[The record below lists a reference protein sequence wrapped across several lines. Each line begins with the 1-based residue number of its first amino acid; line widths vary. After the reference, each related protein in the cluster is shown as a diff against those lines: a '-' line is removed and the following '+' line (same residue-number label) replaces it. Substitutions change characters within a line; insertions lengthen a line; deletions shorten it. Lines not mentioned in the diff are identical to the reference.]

1 MSPVSYTVRNIGIFL
16 DSGIISRME
25 NNEYTFCSLWTEH
38 IKLRNCADLLINE
51 KFRGDYF
58 YNRLCN
64 LANCKNME
72 PAIIDESRRL
82 LLEKGLN
89 CYVYVQHF
97 DKELENILLK
107 KGFSLLDTME
117 VLISSNFNKITEYN
131 NPKIHVT
138 KIDLNS
144 ISTWID
150 VFCRSF
156 KVPDWRS
163 EVERTIKTY
172 FKEMTLLVSYLETND
187 ERIPGGCVALFNNNN
202 LMGVYCLG
210 TVSSFRGKGLA
221 KIMIKTSLSIARA
234 QGLDSLFLQ
243 TFDKDGLSGFYKK
256 LGFDVIYE
264 KRIYA

>member
-1 MSPVSYTVRNIGIFL
+1 L
-16 DSGIISRME
+16 DSGIINSIE
-25 NNEYTFCSLWTEH
+25 SNEHSFCSLWTEH
-38 IKLRNCADLLINE
+38 IKLRNCADLFINE

-64 LANCKNME
+64 LKNCKHME

-82 LLEKGLN
+82 LLDKGLN
-89 CYVYVQHF
+89 CYVYVRDF

-117 VLISSNFNKITEYN
+117 ILISSNFIKITGYN

-138 KIDLNS
+138 KIGINS

-163 EVERTIKTY
+163 EVERTIKTH
-172 FKEMTLLVSYLETND
+172 FNEMTLLVSYLDTND
-187 ERIPGGCVALFNNNN
+187 ERIPGGCVALFVKHN
-202 LMGVYCLG
+202 LMGIYCLG
-210 TVSSFRGKGLA
+210 TVSTFRGKGLS
-221 KIMIKTSLSIARA
+221 KTMIKTSLSIARA
-234 QGLDSLFLQ
+234 QGLNLLFLQ
-243 TFDKDGLSGFYKK
+243 TFDNDGLSGFYKK
-256 LGFDVIYE
+256 FGFDVIYE
-264 KRIYA
+264 KRIYTS